1 MIIRRI
7 YDSKL
12 YKYHLNLIYWW
23 IYLKP
28 KLVVESLMPI
38 ADLYLRVS
46 TDEQANKGFS
56 LRYQEE
62 VLRQY
67 CNVKDYQIKNII
79 TEDHSAKDF
88 NRPEWVKWLM
98 NAKQHRLNR
107 ADFLLF
113 TKWDRFSRNT
123 GDAYYMISVLKK
135 LGIEPVAVEQ
145 PLDISIPENKMMMA
159 FYLAIPEVE
168 NAWRALNVKQGIWKA
183 RREGKLV
190 GLAPIGYKNA
200 VTANGIKCIVPR
212 EPQASLMREAFK
224 LVAEGNTNVTQ
235 LFRQLMDKGLGR
247 LSNSFRR
254 ALKNPIYCGKIKVP
268 AFDDQPAYYV
278 DGVHEPLISEE
289 LYNVVQKMLGG
300 KHNRWIERTDLN
312 HRFPFRGLLKC
323 PACGKHLTGSAST
336 GKSGEKF
343 HYYHCQGKCKVRFR
357 TEMVDQTFLRQ
368 LEALKPKP
376 EFIEYFK
383 TQIRILIQEGLQV
396 SKSRQCALLS
406 KIEADIQR
414 THKAEQL
421 MLDGVISGDDYRR
434 IKLDMELGIN
444 ILGEKL
450 QFIRSQ
456 ELNVERRVKQAMSTI
471 QSLPQLFEK
480 MDTRLKRNLIRLFFP
495 TPLVST
501 NTHFL
506 PTIPLEPVR
515 ILYGLEQ
522 AFK

>member
-1 MIIRRI
+1 
-7 YDSKL
+7 
-12 YKYHLNLIYWW
+12 
-23 IYLKP
+23 
-28 KLVVESLMPI
+28 MPT
-38 ADLYLRVS
+38 ADIYLRVS

-67 CNVKDYQIKNII
+67 CNVKDYQIRKVI
-79 TEDHSAKDF
+79 TEDYSAKDF
-88 NRPEWVKWLM
+88 KRPEWVKWLE
-98 NAKQHRLNR
+98 NARRYKLNR
-107 ADFLLF
+107 PNFLFF

-123 GDAYYMISVLKK
+123 GDAYYMISILKK

-145 PLDISIPENKMMMA
+145 PLDLSIPENKMMMA

-168 NAWRALNVKQGIWKA
+168 NARRALNVKQGIWKA
-183 RREGKLV
+183 WREGKLV
-190 GLAPIGYKNA
+190 GLAPIGYKNT
-200 VTANGIKCIVPR
+200 VTANGIKCIVPM

-278 DGVHEPLISEE
+278 DGVHEPLISEA
-289 LYNVVQKMLGG
+289 LFNVVQKMLGG
-300 KHNRWIERTDLN
+300 KHYRWIEKTDLN

-323 PACGKHLTGSAST
+323 AVCGKHLTGSAST
-336 GKSGEKF
+336 GKSGAKF
-343 HYYHCQGKCKVRFR
+343 HYYHCQGKCKIRFR
-357 TEMVDQTFLRQ
+357 TELVDSEFSLR
-368 LEALKPKP
+368 LGALKLQPA
-376 EFIEYFK
+376 FLDFLK
-383 TQIRILIQEGLQV
+383 TQFRILIQESVQLTK
-396 SKSRQCALLS
+396 SKRSILLS
-406 KIEADIQR
+406 RIEADIQR

-434 IKLDMELGIN
+434 IKLDMELEIN

-450 QFIRSQ
+450 QFIRNQ

-471 QSLPQLFEK
+471 QNLPQLFEK

-495 TPLVST
+495 TPLVFT

-506 PTIPLEPVR
+506 PTVPWEPVR
-515 ILYGLEQ
+515 ILYGLDQ
-522 AFK
+522 ALK